1 MFFKTD
7 EFKLENTDSN
17 SNKMFSLHLKN
28 PNKSILLS
36 LTKTGILLG
45 ATITDNYQTIT
56 FRANNVESFQSF
68 FKEKKEKKEINQ
80 YEFSLIIFYF
90 IAKQLEYLIN
100 KEKKC
105 FYAFKPENIL
115 VIDTNKVIYLS
126 DDLLEIEDN
135 YLTIWKPFPQ
145 KKYYISPELSRI
157 FTIPSKIHYKTIY
170 YSLGLLIK
178 EINENMDKINGTKL
192 YYALNRCLEEDPK
205 KRTILF
211 I

>member
-7 EFKLENTDSN
+7 EFQLENTDSN
-17 SNKMFSLHLKN
+17 SNKIYSLHLKN
-28 PNKSILLS
+28 PNKSILQS

-56 FRANNVESFQSF
+56 FRANKVESF
-68 FKEKKEKKEINQ
+68 FKEKEQMNK
-80 YEFSLIIFYF
+80 YDFSLIIFYF
-90 IAKQLEYLIN
+90 ISKQLEFLIK

-105 FYAFKPENIL
+105 FYALKLENIL
-115 VIDTNKVIYLS
+115 VIDGNKVVYLS

-135 YLTIWKPFPQ
+135 FLTIWKPFPQ
-145 KKYYISPELSRI
+145 KKYYISPELSRV

-178 EINENMDKINGTKL
+178 NTIENIDKIKGTKL
-192 YYALNRCLEEDPK
+192 YYALNRCLEEDPE
-205 KRTILF
+205 KRAILF